1 MFDYSKLFKAY
12 DMRGTTPDL
21 TAEVYY
27 LAGKALVEKILI
39 PEKLLLKVN
48 LFRDTRLS
56 SPDFYKALYNGLVE
70 AGAEV
75 VLLGLG
81 TTDMMYAACQLFNT
95 PGGIVTAS
103 HNPKDD
109 NGFKFVKKVPNML
122 GLEDGLDKVR
132 DYVLENIE
140 STKIDL
146 GSMLE
151 PVENEEAKAKV
162 LDFFLEKVTLVGE
175 IDKINSKIA
184 SFRKKMKVVVD
195 TANGMGGFI
204 MPEIAK
210 LYPNIEFIPLY
221 WELDGNFP
229 NHPANPTIAE
239 NMIDLEKAVLEY
251 GADLGVAFDGDAD
264 RVYFVDEKGV
274 SLNGEFLVAL
284 LSKYMVKEAYH
295 KPELGLN
302 PAVVSVISYG
312 RASVNTTLEANGVPI
327 LSKQGHT
334 FVKAQMKK
342 YNAIYGGEASGH
354 HYFGDFGYMD
364 SGAITLALFLRIL
377 IEKEVLPSALLLEF
391 SDKYFVSG
399 ERNFVLPEGLN
410 MTTIKEKIKSKY
422 ADGAISELDGITA
435 YYLDWKFT
443 IRGSNTEPLLRIN
456 LETIGLDKTGEKLA
470 ELKSVIGI

>member
-39 PEKLLLKVN
+39 PEKLPLKIN

-56 SPDFYKALYNGLVE
+56 SPDFYKALYNGLID

-75 VLLGLG
+75 VALGLG
-81 TTDMMYAACQLFNT
+81 TTDMMYAACQLFDT

-122 GLEDGLDKVR
+122 GLEDGLDRVR
-132 DYVLENIE
+132 DYVLENIQ
-140 STKIDL
+140 STKLNLYSLVDPI
-146 GSMLE
+146 
-151 PVENEEAKAKV
+151 ENTEAKSKV
-162 LDFFLEKVTLVGE
+162 LNFFLDKIALVGE
-175 IDKINSKIA
+175 VDKINAKINA
-184 SFRKKMKVVVD
+184 TGKKLKVIVD

-210 LYPNIEFIPLY
+210 LYPSIDFIPLY

-229 NHPANPTIAE
+229 NHPANPTIEE
-239 NMIDLEKAVLEY
+239 NMKDLQKAILEQK
-251 GADLGVAFDGDAD
+251 ADLGVAFDGDAD
-264 RVYFVDEKGV
+264 RVYFVDQIGV

-284 LSKYMVKEAYH
+284 LARYMVKEAYD

-312 RASVNTTLEANGVPI
+312 RAAVNTTLEANGVPVI
-327 LSKQGHT
+327 SKQGHT

-354 HYFGDFGYMD
+354 HYFGAFGYMD
-364 SGAITLALFLRIL
+364 AGAITLALFLRIL
-377 IEKEVLPSALLLEF
+377 IEKEVLPSELLVEF
-391 SDKYFVSG
+391 SKKYFVSG
-399 ERNFVLPEGLN
+399 ERNFVLPQGLN
-410 MTTIKEKIKSKY
+410 LVIIKDKIKNQYS
-422 ADGAISELDGITA
+422 DGVVSELDGITV

-456 LETIGLDKTGEKLA
+456 IETIGRDLTEEKLA
-470 ELKSVIGI
+470 ELKSLIGI